1 MIKSLITLTTYLLNS
16 ENISPRHSGPVR
28 LEKPKEK
35 NTFNQTCERIAP
47 YVLLICIA
55 LLFILTLVIL
65 VKYGQSI
72 TGTEA
77 NQYYN
82 GNWR

>member
-1 MIKSLITLTTYLLNS
+1 MIKLFLNILSLFTGQNTSKS
-16 ENISPRHSGPVR
+16 EPVR
-28 LEKPKEK
+28 LEKKET
-35 NTFNQTCERIAP
+35 NCSIQSVDSFCERIAP
-47 YVLLICIA
+47 YVLFCA
-55 LLFILTLVIL
+55 LAIFAILLLVIL
-65 VKYGQSI
+65 VKYGASI

>member
-1 MIKSLITLTTYLLNS
+1 MIKLFLNILSLFTGQNTSKS
-16 ENISPRHSGPVR
+16 EPVR
-28 LEKPKEK
+28 LEKKE
-35 NTFNQTCERIAP
+35 NCSIQSVDSFCERIAP
-47 YVLLICIA
+47 YVLLTA
-55 LLFILTLVIL
+55 LAIFIILSLIIL
-65 VKYGQSI
+65 VKYGASI